1 MKTVLYTTA
10 AALIALANPANAQIL
25 GGGGGIMGGAPIPSL
40 PNLPTMPTLPPVMN
54 VPTGAIGSVTNGAIS
69 GAATASA
76 TKSINTRSGHVS
88 ANGSANGSGQGSLTQ
103 SLDTPLNSLTASGSG
118 SGSASGAARAD
129 AQLFGTDA
137 VRGTLHQTRDAA
149 GDIVTTYQNRAGNL
163 VTATHERAGELIVAT
178 RDRAGNLLSTTQTTA
193 ATLTGSAQGSV
204 MGSASGAFSGMSH
217 NLALA
222 GTAAADAAGSLDIK
236 SGTTLFDLD
245 GDKIGKVREVFADAS
260 GHVKGLLVK
269 VDDTTA
275 LLPVNDF
282 AAAGQNLVT
291 AMSESQIEAAG
302 AAQANGSG
310 TGSANGIFSGLSHN
324 LALEGTAAANAAG
337 SLDIKS
343 GTQLYDM
350 AGDKIGKVKQVV
362 ADGQGRV
369 KALVVKVED
378 TTATLPATDFAANG
392 DALVTAMSEG
402 QIVATGNRQASGS
415 SASSSRSSASAKG
428 ERGTN

>member
-1 MKTVLYTTA
+1 MKAMFYTTA
-10 AALIALANPANAQIL
+10 AALIAIANPANAQLL

-40 PNLPTMPTLPPVMN
+40 PNLPTMPTVPQVMN
-54 VPTGAIGSVTNGAIS
+54 VPTGAIGSVTNGAVT

-76 TKSINTRSGHVS
+76 AKSINARSG
-88 ANGSANGSGQGSLTQ
+88 GSLTQ
-103 SLDTPLNSLTASGSG
+103 SLDTPLNSVTANGAG

-137 VRGTLHQTRDAA
+137 VRGSLRQTRDGA
-149 GDIVTTYQNRAGNL
+149 GDIVTTFQNRAGNL
-163 VTATHERAGELIVAT
+163 VTATHDRTGEIIVAT
-178 RDRAGNLLSTTQTTA
+178 RDRAGNLLSTTQATA
-193 ATLTGSAQGSV
+193 ASFTGSAQGSV
-204 MGSASGAFSGMSH
+204 MGSATGAFSGMSQ

-222 GTAAADAAGSLDIK
+222 GSAAADAAGSLDIK

-245 GDKIGKVREVFADAS
+245 GDKIGKVREVFADAN
-260 GHVKGLLVK
+260 GRVKGLLVK

-291 AMSESQIEAAG
+291 AMSEAQVEAVG

-310 TGSANGIFSGLSHN
+310 SGSANGIFSGLSHN
-324 LALEGTAAANAAG
+324 LALDGTAAANAAG

-350 AGDKIGKVKQVV
+350 AGEKIGKIKQVM
-362 ADGQGRV
+362 ADAQGRV

-378 TTATLPATDFAANG
+378 ITATLPAADFAANG

-402 QIVATGNRQASGS
+402 QIVATGNRQAGS
-415 SASSSRSSASAKG
+415 STASSSRSSASAKG
-428 ERGTN
+428 GSGTD